1 MGLQSILVV
10 DDEEDIAMQLL
21 KTLENMGFD
30 VDAFTNSEEALE
42 HFKSREKK
50 YSLVIS
56 DIRMPGMSGIQL
68 ANRIKSIDP
77 DIKILLLTAFEINMS
92 EFDKVMHS
100 TKVDGFMQKPVSI
113 ERLTSEVSKC
123 LKKPINDG

>member
-1 MGLQSILVV
+1 MQSQSILVV
-10 DDEEDIAMQLL
+10 DDEEDIAIVL
-21 KTLENMGFD
+21 KEMLEKYDFD

-68 ANRIKSIDP
+68 AKRIKSIDP
-77 DIKILLLTAFEINMS
+77 NIKIILLTSFEISQNL
-92 EFDKVMHS
+92 
-100 TKVDGFMQKPVSI
+100 TKLWTPRTWMLSFKSQYQ
-113 ERLTSEVSKC
+113 
-123 LKKPINDG
+123 